1 MNTLEITEEL
11 LEFLSESE
19 KFCPHFH
26 LSLQSLNTKT
36 LCAMN
41 RHYSAES
48 CMELVEK
55 INGIFKNPFIGSD
68 IIVGFPQETDEDF
81 SLTYENLKKTELSA
95 IHVFPYSVRKNTKA
109 AVMTGQVEMNVKRRR
124 ADILHALAEEKYA
137 HFVQKNI
144 NQESEILIEK
154 RPDRKTGLLKG
165 VSRNYLNVLLDSQDR
180 SLCNTIQ
187 KIKIV
192 KFEASNLFCNI
203 IEGNIP
209 HEFDSVDT
217 TILEVIRNNIVS
229 VLKTVENQKI
239 IENIVRDDKYSTLK
253 TEEYLYGE
261 GRKIIDQ
268 YTTSAVCLLKI
279 INLEEINEDISRKT
293 GDAIIT
299 KVCEVIKSNLSSQ
312 YIFVR
317 YMGPKF
323 AIVFSGIEKSAVAE
337 FMKQIKEQV
346 ENIKIEPVDVE
357 FEDEENVF
365 AIPKINVIIST
376 YYKGTALEGV
386 LKKLEEYL
394 DSADKDENKIN
405 EL

>member
-1 MNTLEITEEL
+1 MIIGVILILVVIIIL
-11 LEFLSESE
+11 LMVYNMSIHKKIDSFNNLNQ
-19 KFCPHFH
+19 KVIN
-26 LSLQSLNTKT
+26 LNILQDFMDTISKT
-36 LCAMN
+36 L
-41 RHYSAES
+41 SAE
-48 CMELVEK
+48 EK
-55 INGIFKNPFIGSD
+55 INQINN
-68 IIVGFPQETDEDF
+68 IIIERYQI
-81 SLTYENLKKTELSA
+81 K
-95 IHVFPYSVRKNTKA
+95 YSTIVIYDGTKY
-109 AVMTGQVEMNVKRRR
+109 VVK
-124 ADILHALAEEKYA
+124 
-137 HFVQKNI
+137 
-144 NQESEILIEK
+144 
-154 RPDRKTGLLKG
+154 
-165 VSRNYLNVLLDSQDR
+165 
-180 SLCNTIQ
+180 
-187 KIKIV
+187 
-192 KFEASNLFCNI
+192 ASNVDKKHWDALSDLQSEEVFKESIQTSVPKYVTVEGENERLPYQRMEFARAKCAMFFPLYIDNVYI
-203 IEGNIP
+203 GYWLIEGNIP

-253 TEEYLYGE
+253 TAEYLYGE